1 MEKIKLTYSD
11 AIRNIINDKQ
21 LKTIIIETGDENVY
35 IPNENKFIV
44 TKKFLINTSALFCSC
59 NKLESIN
66 MENFDFSEIKTM
78 KWWFIGCENLTEVIF
93 PKFANLNNLKTLRG
107 CFSDT
112 AIREIDLSFM
122 QSTDKAIDFL
132 GAFAKSKIQRIILPK
147 CTIKNFEECFSQ
159 CNYLEKVIAPI
170 NINLSVEDVLWKT
183 FKDCNSLQL
192 IDLSDGNF
200 NIQDF
205 VNILQDKENSNNI
218 SEDCIVVLP

>member
-1 MEKIKLTYSD
+1 MKLTQVADIKY
-11 AIRNIINDKQ
+11 IIKDNQ
-21 LKTIIIETGDENVY
+21 LTSIIIETGDENVY
-35 IPNENKFIV
+35 IPDKYKFIV
-44 TKKFLINTSALFCSC
+44 TKDFLSNTSALFCSC

-78 KWWFIGCENLTEVIF
+78 KWWFSGCENLTEVIF

-107 CFSDT
+107 CFREI
-112 AIREIDLSFM
+112 AIRKIDLSFM

-159 CNYLEKVIAPI
+159 CNYLEEVVAPI
-170 NINLSVEDVLWKT
+170 NINLSVEDVLWET
-183 FKDCNSLQL
+183 FKECNSLQL
-192 IDLSDGNF
+192 INLSDGNF

-205 VNILQDKENSNNI
+205 VNIVQDKENSNNI
-218 SEDCIVVLP
+218 PEDCIIILP

>member
-1 MEKIKLTYSD
+1 MHKIQLTAPNTIRDIIHKKKLVH
-11 AIRNIINDKQ
+11 II
-21 LKTIIIETGDENVY
+21 LETG
-35 IPNENKFIV
+35 NENIYLPNKYKFIV
-44 TKKFLINTSALFCSC
+44 TKEFLINTSALFCSC

-93 PKFANLNNLKTLRG
+93 PEFANLNNLKTLRG

-122 QSTDKAIDFL
+122 QSTDNAIDFL

-183 FKDCNSLQL
+183 FKECNSLQL

-205 VNILQDKENSNNI
+205 VNILQDKKNSNNI